1 MADDLSATLLP
12 PSATGLA
19 RAMDVLE
26 GRLLRLPV
34 EMITKDPA
42 AVDVAW
48 LDQLAW
54 EMSVDVWDPDW
65 PEDVKRSVIAASVE
79 VHRFK
84 GTPHAIRTALAGFD
98 VDTELLEWFEPEGV
112 ADGMVPGSFRVTA
125 FAGRSLYG
133 DTENALD
140 IRMVQAMN
148 AVVQRAAPVSR
159 AQIFR
164 LGERFDTAL
173 EMRAGT
179 QQRRRQSGAIDP
191 VSRAEK
197 AVSGSGLLAGVRA
210 RMVDRKTHDPR
221 VRAATFRVGIS
232 VRQAV
237 RVATISREIHTV
249 KRRGG
254 A

>member
-12 PSATGLA
+12 PTATGLA

-133 DTENALD
+133 DTENAID
-140 IRMVQAMN
+140 IRMVEAMN

-164 LGERFDTAL
+164 LGERFDGRVG
-173 EMRAGT
+173 MRTGVSL
-179 QQRRRQSGAIDP
+179 RRRQSGTIEPATRP
-191 VSRAEK
+191 ATVQAGVGL
-197 AVSGSGLLAGVRA
+197 VSGA
-210 RMVDRKTHDPR
+210 RLRTISRQTHEPR
-221 VRAATFRVGIS
+221 VRAAS
-232 VRQAV
+232 VRAGIAIGHAV
-237 RVATISREIHTV
+237 RVATVSREIHTV